1 MEDLSVEVYGENGAY
16 YKAIVTDVLDNE
28 VLVAFEND
36 WQPESKF
43 PFSQVFLPPKDTGK
57 HTEFLEN
64 QEVEVFA
71 RSNEKEACG
80 WWTAN
85 IKMIRGEFLVIEYL
99 EWDNCYTEIVPKDRL
114 RVKTTKT
121 PIDKSTFHK
130 FEISVPDDL
139 KDYLHDMHS
148 AKVENAHKEFQ
159 KAIGAAL
166 VWYVPERG
174 VLAVISRCDTSQKRA
189 QMLQEM
195 HFRNLTQKLLLLKKT
210 EEAARQLES
219 TKIHNQGGPD
229 QYSRYSRPGNE
240 HGTGD
245 PNWYTDEFSVRED
258 LMGLAIGTHG
268 ANIQQARKVAGVTNI
283 ELEEVSCTFKICGE
297 SVEAVRAARSLL
309 EYAEESIKVPRAL
322 VGKVIGK
329 NGKVIQEIVDK
340 SGVVRVKVEGDNEP
354 QPSAPREEG
363 MVPFVF
369 VGTRENIANAK
380 VLVEY
385 HVAHLKEVEQL
396 RAEKQEIDQQLR
408 VVMGGTSASYPATR
422 GSPPRARRARP
433 PPARYLPGGRRMTPE
448 LGDERGERAERGDA
462 GYRPRGGRAPRSNRS
477 SDRVD
482 RGGETRRSDDRRVPL
497 ENGRPHPPRAARPPD
512 TRAATGR
519 RREDRRRQTDDESS
533 VLDSQDVSSA
543 DRESATSEEGRAPG
557 EPAARARRRR
567 RRQGGGWKNG
577 VSGGGGGGPGGS
589 GGGGHAP
596 AAGGAVPAAG
606 GAAPGAGPAAGAA
619 GEGAA
624 GAGPGDAPRE
634 KRTPAK
640 RRSPLAKPKP
650 EPLLNGT
657 A

>member
-16 YKAIVTDVLDNE
+16 YKATVTDVLDNE

-57 HTEFLEN
+57 HTEFVEN

-85 IKMIRGEFLVIEYL
+85 IKRCATAWLCPVVVKLSLGSERSLSRASNVQHRHILFSSFRAWPHFHGEASYRNVKPSCSVQGYVQIPHMEICGNRNPLYNWEQTIDTSYNLHLLAHPNGNVPHSAAAPFHMMRGDFLVIEYL

-114 RVKTTKT
+114 RVKTPKT
-121 PIDKSTFHK
+121 PIDKTTFHK
-130 FEISVPDDL
+130 FEIPVPEDL
-139 KDYLHDMHS
+139 KDYLHEIHS

-174 VLAVISRCDTSQKRA
+174 ALAVLARGDGSQRRA
-189 QMLQEM
+189 AMLQEM

-219 TKIHNQGGPD
+219 TKIHNQGG
-229 QYSRYSRPGNE
+229 YS
-240 HGTGD
+240 
-245 PNWYTDEFSVRED
+245 DEFSVRED

-268 ANIQQARKVAGVTNI
+268 ANIQLARKVAGVSNI
-283 ELEEVSCTFKICGE
+283 ELEECSCTFKICGE
-297 SVEAVRAARSLL
+297 SMEAVRGARALL

-354 QPSAPREEG
+354 APVGPREEG
-363 MVPFVF
+363 VVPFVF
-369 VGTRENIANAK
+369 VGTRENIANAQ

-408 VVMGGTSASYPATR
+408 VVMGGAATAYP
-422 GSPPRARRARP
+422 PPR
-433 PPARYLPGGRRMTPE
+433 G
-448 LGDERGERAERGDA
+448 
-462 GYRPRGGRAPRSNRS
+462 
-477 SDRVD
+477 
-482 RGGETRRSDDRRVPL
+482 
-497 ENGRPHPPRAARPPD
+497 H
-512 TRAATGR
+512 
-519 RREDRRRQTDDESS
+519 
-533 VLDSQDVSSA
+533 
-543 DRESATSEEGRAPG
+543 
-557 EPAARARRRR
+557 PAARARRRPPPQR
-567 RRQGGGWKNG
+567 Y
-577 VSGGGGGGPGGS
+577 P
-589 GGGGHAP
+589 P
-596 AAGGAVPAAG
+596 
-606 GAAPGAGPAAGAA
+606 
-619 GEGAA
+619 
-624 GAGPGDAPRE
+624 
-634 KRTPAK
+634 
-640 RRSPLAKPKP
+640 
-650 EPLLNGT
+650 
-657 A
+657 

>member
-1 MEDLSVEVYGENGAY
+1 MEDLSVEVYGDNGAY

-57 HTEFLEN
+57 HTEFVEN
-64 QEVEVFA
+64 QEVEVYA

-85 IKMIRGEFLVIEYL
+85 IKMMRGDFLVIEYL

-114 RVKTTKT
+114 RVKTPKT
-121 PIDKSTFHK
+121 PIDKNTFHK
-130 FEISVPDDL
+130 FEIPVPDDL
-139 KDYLHDMHS
+139 KDY

-166 VWYVPERG
+166 VWYVAERG
-174 VLAVISRCDTSQKRA
+174 VLAVVSRCETSHKRA

-219 TKIHNQGGPD
+219 TKIHNQGG
-229 QYSRYSRPGNE
+229 
-240 HGTGD
+240 
-245 PNWYTDEFSVRED
+245 YTDEFSVRED

-297 SVEAVRAARSLL
+297 SVDAVRAARSLL

-396 RAEKQEIDQQLR
+396 RAEKLEIDQQLR
-408 VVMGGTSASYPATR
+408 VVMGGGSMAYPPPR
-422 GSPPRARRARP
+422 GQPPSRARRTRP
-433 PPARYLPGGRRMTPE
+433 PHHRYPTAGGRRMTPE
-448 LGDERGERAERGDA
+448 LGEDRSESA
-462 GYRPRGGRAPRSNRS
+462 GYRARGGRAPRTNRS
-477 SDRVD
+477 SDRAD
-482 RGGETRRSDDRRVPL
+482 RADRAERSDRAERRPDDRRVPL
-497 ENGRPHPPRAARPPD
+497 ENGRAHPAAPRQPRPPNPS
-512 TRAATGR
+512 GR

-543 DRESATSEEGRAPG
+543 DRVSSRVGRTVGMLSRVGHVGRASRRPAQPRAASPPPEDRRRVEERAERRRGGGRGGRGARGGGPRGGRGPGGRGGRGPRGRGARGPGGPGQAPQPAGQGEGRA
-557 EPAARARRRR
+557 AAERHR
-567 RRQGGGWKNG
+567 
-577 VSGGGGGGPGGS
+577 V
-589 GGGGHAP
+589 
-596 AAGGAVPAAG
+596 
-606 GAAPGAGPAAGAA
+606 GAGP
-619 GEGAA
+619 
-624 GAGPGDAPRE
+624 PG
-634 KRTPAK
+634 
-640 RRSPLAKPKP
+640 
-650 EPLLNGT
+650 
-657 A
+657 

>member
-43 PFSQVFLPPKDTGK
+43 PFSQVFLPPKDTSK
-57 HTEFLEN
+57 QIEFVEN
-64 QEVEVFA
+64 QEVEVLA

-85 IKMIRGEFLVIEYL
+85 IKMMRGEFLVIEYL
-99 EWDNCYTEIVPKDRL
+99 EWDNCYTEIVPRDRL
-114 RVKTTKT
+114 RVKQTKT
-121 PIDKSTFHK
+121 PIDKNTFHK
-130 FEISVPDDL
+130 FEIPVPEDL

-166 VWYVPERG
+166 VWYVPERA

-189 QMLQEM
+189 QMLHEM

-219 TKIHNQGGPD
+219 TKIHNQGG
-229 QYSRYSRPGNE
+229 
-240 HGTGD
+240 
-245 PNWYTDEFSVRED
+245 YTDEFSVRED

-268 ANIQQARKVAGVTNI
+268 ANIQQARKVAGITNI
-283 ELEEVSCTFKICGE
+283 ELEELTCTFKLCGE
-297 SVEAVRAARSLL
+297 SAEAVRTARALL
-309 EYAEESIKVPRAL
+309 EYAEEMVKVPRQL

-340 SGVVRVKVEGDNEP
+340 TGVVRVKVEGDNEP
-354 QPSAPREEG
+354 QPVGPREEG

-369 VGTRENIANAK
+369 VGTRENISDAK

-408 VVMGGTSASYPATR
+408 VVMGGSSVSYPPPR
-422 GSPPRARRARP
+422 GAPAQRARRMRP
-433 PPARYLPGGRRMTPE
+433 PPSTQRYPPGGRRTTPE
-448 LGDERGERAERGDA
+448 LGDDRPERGEGSYRGRT
-462 GYRPRGGRAPRSNRS
+462 RPPRINRS
-477 SDRVD
+477 SER
-482 RGGETRRSDDRRVPL
+482 RGEERRVPL
-497 ENGRPHPPRAARPPD
+497 ENGRAHPRPPRDARD
-512 TRAATGR
+512 TPRDQRENSGR
-519 RREDRRRQTDDESS
+519 RREGREVREPGRRQTDEDSS
-533 VLDSQDVSSA
+533 PLDSQDVSSA
-543 DRESATSEEGRAPG
+543 DRVVTCAESVSSEGTQNTEEQPATS
-557 EPAARARRRR
+557 RRRR
-567 RRQGGGWKNG
+567 RKQGGGGWKNG
-577 VSGGGGGGPGGS
+577 VSGGGGEGGR
-589 GGGGHAP
+589 A
-596 AAGGAVPAAG
+596 GAVKG
-606 GAAPGAGPAAGAA
+606 K
-619 GEGAA
+619 
-624 GAGPGDAPRE
+624 RE
-634 KRTPAK
+634 
-640 RRSPLAKPKP
+640 AKPKG
-650 EPLLNGT
+650 EPLVNGT

>member
-16 YKAIVTDVLDNE
+16 YKATVTDVLDNE

-57 HTEFLEN
+57 HTEFVEN

-85 IKMIRGEFLVIEYL
+85 IKMMRGDFLVIEYL

-114 RVKTTKT
+114 RVKTPKT
-121 PIDKSTFHK
+121 PIDKTTFHK
-130 FEISVPDDL
+130 FEIPVPEDL
-139 KDYLHDMHS
+139 KDYLHEIHS

-174 VLAVISRCDTSQKRA
+174 ALAVLARGDSSQRRA
-189 QMLQEM
+189 LMLQEM

-219 TKIHNQGGPD
+219 TKIHNQGG
-229 QYSRYSRPGNE
+229 SLAGGRYS
-240 HGTGD
+240 
-245 PNWYTDEFSVRED
+245 DEFSVRED

-268 ANIQQARKVAGVTNI
+268 ANIQLARKVPGVSNI
-283 ELEEVSCTFKICGE
+283 ELEECSCTFKICGE
-297 SVEAVRAARSLL
+297 TMEAVRGARALL

-354 QPSAPREEG
+354 APVGPREEG
-363 MVPFVF
+363 VVPFVF
-369 VGTRENIANAK
+369 VGTRENIANAQ

-396 RAEKQEIDQQLR
+396 RAEKHEIDQQLR
-408 VVMGGTSASYPATR
+408 SVIGGASASYPPPR
-422 GSPPRARRARP
+422 GHPAARARRRP
-433 PPARYLPGGRRMTPE
+433 PPMRYPPGGRRMTPE
-448 LGDERGERAERGDA
+448 LGEERGEGGYRGGRGGRGARTNRSSERGDARRGERGDRGERPERGERAERA
-462 GYRPRGGRAPRSNRS
+462 ERPERDERRA
-477 SDRVD
+477 
-482 RGGETRRSDDRRVPL
+482 PL
-497 ENGRPHPPRAARPPD
+497 ENGRAHPPRAPN
-512 TRAATGR
+512 TNSGR
-519 RREDRRRQTDDESS
+519 RRDDRRRQTDDESS

-543 DRESATSEEGRAPG
+543 DRESASSEERAAAG
-557 EPAARARRRR
+557 EARRRR
-567 RRQGGGWKNG
+567 RRRTGGGWKNG
-577 VSGGGGGGPGGS
+577 SGAATGAGTTTAAGATGASNGAPSGGG
-589 GGGGHAP
+589 
-596 AAGGAVPAAG
+596 
-606 GAAPGAGPAAGAA
+606 
-619 GEGAA
+619 
-624 GAGPGDAPRE
+624 
-634 KRTPAK
+634 K
-640 RRSPLAKPKP
+640 RRSPLAKPAPGGKL
-650 EPLLNGT
+650 EPKLEPVLNGT

>member
-57 HTEFLEN
+57 HTEFVEN

-85 IKMIRGEFLVIEYL
+85 IKMIRGDFLVIEYL

-114 RVKTTKT
+114 RVKTPKT
-121 PIDKSTFHK
+121 PIDKNTFHK
-130 FEISVPDDL
+130 FEIAVPDDL
-139 KDYLHDMHS
+139 KDY

-174 VLAVISRCDTSQKRA
+174 VLAVISRCETSHKRA
-189 QMLQEM
+189 EMLQEM
-195 HFRNLTQKLLLLKKT
+195 HFRNLAQKLLLLKKT

-219 TKIHNQGGPD
+219 TKIHNQGG
-229 QYSRYSRPGNE
+229 
-240 HGTGD
+240 
-245 PNWYTDEFSVRED
+245 YTDEFSVRED

-268 ANIQQARKVAGVTNI
+268 ANIQQARKVPGVTNI

-297 SVEAVRAARSLL
+297 SSEAVRAARALL
-309 EYAEESIKVPRAL
+309 EYAEESITVPRAL

-396 RAEKQEIDQQLR
+396 RAEKLEIDQQLR
-408 VVMGGTSASYPATR
+408 VVMSGNSASFPPPRGAPA
-422 GSPPRARRARP
+422 SRARRPRP
-433 PPARYLPGGRRMTPE
+433 PPQRYPPGGRRTTPE
-448 LGDERGERAERGDA
+448 VGEERGDGGYRPRAPRPQRPNRSSERGERPERGE
-462 GYRPRGGRAPRSNRS
+462 RRGA
-477 SDRVD
+477 
-482 RGGETRRSDDRRVPL
+482 GGEERRVPL
-497 ENGRPHPPRAARPPD
+497 ENGRPHRPPHQHAAPAAQPLVPHPPRANS
-512 TRAATGR
+512 GR

-543 DRESATSEEGRAPG
+543 DRESATSDEGRGAG
-557 EPAARARRRR
+557 EAAATRRRR
-567 RRQGGGWKNG
+567 RRKQGGGWKNG
-577 VSGGGGGGPGGS
+577 VSGTGSGPGGE
-589 GGGGHAP
+589 GAG
-596 AAGGAVPAAG
+596 AGGAGAG
-606 GAAPGAGPAAGAA
+606 GAGSGGEARDKRPGKARREAP
-619 GEGAA
+619 
-624 GAGPGDAPRE
+624 
-634 KRTPAK
+634 
-640 RRSPLAKPKP
+640 KPKA
-650 EPLLNGT
+650 EMVNGT

>member
-1 MEDLSVEVYGENGAY
+1 MEDLSVEVYGDNGAY

-57 HTEFLEN
+57 HTEFVEN
-64 QEVEVFA
+64 QEVEVYA

-85 IKMIRGEFLVIEYL
+85 IKMMRGEFLVIEYL

-114 RVKTTKT
+114 RVKTPKT
-121 PIDKSTFHK
+121 PIDKNTFHK
-130 FEISVPDDL
+130 FEINVPDDL
-139 KDYLHDMHS
+139 KDY

-174 VLAVISRCDTSQKRA
+174 VLAVVSRCETSQKRA
-189 QMLQEM
+189 QMLQDM
-195 HFRNLTQKLLLLKKT
+195 HFRNLTQKLLLMKKT

-219 TKIHNQGGPD
+219 TKIHNQGG
-229 QYSRYSRPGNE
+229 
-240 HGTGD
+240 
-245 PNWYTDEFSVRED
+245 YTDEFSVRED

-268 ANIQQARKVAGVTNI
+268 ANIQQARKVPGVTNI

-297 SVEAVRAARSLL
+297 SMDAVRQARSLL
-309 EYAEESIKVPRAL
+309 EYAEESLKVPREL

-329 NGKVIQEIVDK
+329 NGKIIQEIVDK
-340 SGVVRVKVEGDNEP
+340 SGVVRAKVEGDNEP

-363 MVPFVF
+363 LVSFVF

-396 RAEKQEIDQQLR
+396 RAEKLEIDQQLR
-408 VVMGGTSASYPATR
+408 VVMGGATTAYPAAR
-422 GSPPRARRARP
+422 GAPAARARRPRP
-433 PPARYLPGGRRMTPE
+433 PHHRYPAAGARRVTPDLPDERSDSAAYRARQPRLPRTNRSSERGEQRGG
-448 LGDERGERAERGDA
+448 ERGERPERGERGERPERGERGAERGE
-462 GYRPRGGRAPRSNRS
+462 RPERA
-477 SDRVD
+477 
-482 RGGETRRSDDRRVPL
+482 ERRVPV
-497 ENGRPHPPRAARPPD
+497 ENGRAHLAAPRQS
-512 TRAATGR
+512 GR

-543 DRESATSEEGRAPG
+543 DRDSATSDERAAPP
-557 EPAARARRRR
+557 PAPRRRR
-567 RRQGGGWKNG
+567 RRRTGGGWKNG
-577 VSGGGGGGPGGS
+577 L
-589 GGGGHAP
+589 
-596 AAGGAVPAAG
+596 GA
-606 GAAPGAGPAAGAA
+606 
-619 GEGAA
+619 GAA
-624 GAGPGDAPRE
+624 GAGAGAAGAGEGAR
-634 KRTPAK
+634 PAK
-640 RRSPLAKPKP
+640 RRSPLAKAKA

>member
-1 MEDLSVEVYGENGAY
+1 MEDLSVEVYGDNGAY

-57 HTEFLEN
+57 HTEFVEN
-64 QEVEVFA
+64 QEVEVYA

-85 IKMIRGEFLVIEYL
+85 IKMMKGDFLVIEYL
-99 EWDNCYTEIVPKDRL
+99 EWDNCYTEIVPNDRL
-114 RVKTTKT
+114 RVKTPKT
-121 PIDKSTFHK
+121 PITKNTFHK
-130 FEISVPDDL
+130 FEITVPDDL
-139 KDYLHDMHS
+139 KDY

-174 VLAVISRCDTSQKRA
+174 VLAVVSRCETSQKRA

-210 EEAARQLES
+210 EEAAKQLES
-219 TKIHNQGGPD
+219 TKIHNQGG
-229 QYSRYSRPGNE
+229 
-240 HGTGD
+240 
-245 PNWYTDEFSVRED
+245 YTDEFSVRED

-297 SVEAVRAARSLL
+297 SMEAVRAARSLL
-309 EYAEESIKVPRAL
+309 EYAEESIKVPRVL

-363 MVPFVF
+363 VVPFVF
-369 VGTRENIANAK
+369 VGTRENIANAR

-408 VVMGGTSASYPATR
+408 VVLGGATQTYAAPRGQPAA
-422 GSPPRARRARP
+422 RARRLRP
-433 PPARYLPGGRRMTPE
+433 PHHRYPGAAARRVTPD
-448 LGDERGERAERGDA
+448 LADERSDST
-462 GYRPRGGRAPRSNRS
+462 GYRGRGGRAPRPNRS
-477 SDRVD
+477 SE
-482 RGGETRRSDDRRVPL
+482 RGERGERRVPL
-497 ENGRPHPPRAARPPD
+497 ENGRAHPAPPRQPRGAAP
-512 TRAATGR
+512 TGR
-519 RREDRRRQTDDESS
+519 RRDDRRRQTDDESS

-543 DRESATSEEGRAPG
+543 DR
-557 EPAARARRRR
+557 
-567 RRQGGGWKNG
+567 GGGWKNG
-577 VSGGGGGGPGGS
+577 PSGGGGA
-589 GGGGHAP
+589 GGGGGAN
-596 AAGGAVPAAG
+596 GGG
-606 GAAPGAGPAAGAA
+606 GAA
-619 GEGAA
+619 GEGARTA
-624 GAGPGDAPRE
+624 G
-634 KRTPAK
+634 PAK

-650 EPLLNGT
+650 EALLNGT

>member
-43 PFSQVFLPPKDTGK
+43 PFSQVFLPPKDTSK
-57 HTEFLEN
+57 QIEFVEN
-64 QEVEVFA
+64 QEVEVLA

-85 IKMIRGEFLVIEYL
+85 IKMMRGEFLVIEYL
-99 EWDNCYTEIVPKDRL
+99 EWDNCYTEIVPRDRL
-114 RVKTTKT
+114 RVKQTKT
-121 PIDKSTFHK
+121 PIDKNTFHK
-130 FEISVPDDL
+130 FEIPVPEDL

-166 VWYVPERG
+166 VWYVPERA

-189 QMLQEM
+189 QMLHEM

-219 TKIHNQGGPD
+219 TKIHNQGG
-229 QYSRYSRPGNE
+229 
-240 HGTGD
+240 
-245 PNWYTDEFSVRED
+245 YTDEFSVRED

-268 ANIQQARKVAGVTNI
+268 ANIQQARKVAGITNI
-283 ELEEVSCTFKICGE
+283 ELEELTCTFKLCGE
-297 SVEAVRAARSLL
+297 SAEAVRTARALL
-309 EYAEESIKVPRAL
+309 EYAEEMVKVPRQL

-340 SGVVRVKVEGDNEP
+340 TGVVRVKVEGDNEP
-354 QPSAPREEG
+354 QPVGPREEG

-369 VGTRENIANAK
+369 VGTRENISDAK

-408 VVMGGTSASYPATR
+408 VVMGGSSVSYPPPR
-422 GSPPRARRARP
+422 GAPAQRARRMRP
-433 PPARYLPGGRRMTPE
+433 PPSTQRYPPGGRRTTPE
-448 LGDERGERAERGDA
+448 LGDDRPERGEGSYRGRT
-462 GYRPRGGRAPRSNRS
+462 RPPRINRS
-477 SDRVD
+477 SER
-482 RGGETRRSDDRRVPL
+482 RGEERRVPL
-497 ENGRPHPPRAARPPD
+497 ENGRAHPRPPRDARD
-512 TRAATGR
+512 TPRDQRENSGR
-519 RREDRRRQTDDESS
+519 RREGREVREPGRRQTDEDSS
-533 VLDSQDVSSA
+533 PLDSQDVSSA
-543 DRESATSEEGRAPG
+543 DR
-557 EPAARARRRR
+557 
-567 RRQGGGWKNG
+567 GGGWKNG
-577 VSGGGGGGPGGS
+577 VSGGGGEGGR
-589 GGGGHAP
+589 A
-596 AAGGAVPAAG
+596 GAVKG
-606 GAAPGAGPAAGAA
+606 K
-619 GEGAA
+619 
-624 GAGPGDAPRE
+624 RE
-634 KRTPAK
+634 
-640 RRSPLAKPKP
+640 AKPKG
-650 EPLLNGT
+650 EPLVNGT

>member
-1 MEDLSVEVYGENGAY
+1 MRFQVSNVFQTKMEDLSVEVYGENGAY

-57 HTEFLEN
+57 HTEFVEN

-85 IKMIRGEFLVIEYL
+85 IKMMRGEFLVIEYL

-130 FEISVPDDL
+130 FEITVPDDL
-139 KDYLHDMHS
+139 KDYLHDMQS

-166 VWYVPERG
+166 VWYVPERAA
-174 VLAVISRCDTSQKRA
+174 LAVISRCETSQKRA

-195 HFRNLTQKLLLLKKT
+195 HFRNLAQKFLLLKKT

-219 TKIHNQGGPD
+219 TKIHNQGGPLEQLSRSAGQGSD
-229 QYSRYSRPGNE
+229 ERSRYS
-240 HGTGD
+240 
-245 PNWYTDEFSVRED
+245 DEFSVRED

-268 ANIQQARKVAGVTNI
+268 ANIQQARKVPGVTNI

-297 SVEAVRAARSLL
+297 SLEAVRQARSLL

-329 NGKVIQEIVDK
+329 SGKVIQEIVDK

-354 QPSAPREEG
+354 QPSTPREEG

-408 VVMGGTSASYPATR
+408 VVLGAGALYP
-422 GSPPRARRARP
+422 PPAARARRARYP
-433 PPARYLPGGRRMTPE
+433 PVTKL
-448 LGDERGERAERGDA
+448 
-462 GYRPRGGRAPRSNRS
+462 
-477 SDRVD
+477 
-482 RGGETRRSDDRRVPL
+482 
-497 ENGRPHPPRAARPPD
+497 PPRPNS
-512 TRAATGR
+512 GR

-543 DRESATSEEGRAPG
+543 DRESGSDSEGPRG
-557 EPAARARRRR
+557 NGDARRRRR

-577 VSGGGGGGPGGS
+577 VAASAGGGPG
-589 GGGGHAP
+589 AA
-596 AAGGAVPAAG
+596 AAGGNTGAGSTG
-606 GAAPGAGPAAGAA
+606 GAGNTGSTGGAGHPASK
-619 GEGAA
+619 
-624 GAGPGDAPRE
+624 P
-634 KRTPAK
+634 
-640 RRSPLAKPKP
+640 RRSPARKAELV
-650 EPLLNGT
+650 NG
-657 A
+657 AA

>member
-1 MEDLSVEVYGENGAY
+1 MEDLSVEVYGDNGAY

-57 HTEFLEN
+57 HTEFVEN

-85 IKMIRGEFLVIEYL
+85 IKMMRGDFLVIEYL

-114 RVKTTKT
+114 RVKTPKT
-121 PIDKSTFHK
+121 PIDKNTFHK
-130 FEISVPDDL
+130 FEITVPDDL
-139 KDYLHDMHS
+139 KDY

-166 VWYVPERG
+166 VWYVAERG
-174 VLAVISRCDTSQKRA
+174 VLAVVSRCETSHKRA

-210 EEAARQLES
+210 EEAAKQLES
-219 TKIHNQGGPD
+219 TKIHNQGG
-229 QYSRYSRPGNE
+229 
-240 HGTGD
+240 
-245 PNWYTDEFSVRED
+245 YTDEFSVRED

-268 ANIQQARKVAGVTNI
+268 ANIQQARKVSGVTNI

-408 VVMGGTSASYPATR
+408 SVLGGGAQTYPPPR
-422 GSPPRARRARP
+422 GQPPARARRTRP
-433 PPARYLPGGRRMTPE
+433 PHHRYPTAPARRMTPD
-448 LGDERGERAERGDA
+448 LADERSDSA
-462 GYRPRGGRAPRSNRS
+462 GYRGRGGRAPRPNRS
-477 SDRVD
+477 SE
-482 RGGETRRSDDRRVPL
+482 RGERRVL
-497 ENGRPHPPRAARPPD
+497 ENGRPHPAPPRQPRTTAPS
-512 TRAATGR
+512 GR

-543 DRESATSEEGRAPG
+543 DR
-557 EPAARARRRR
+557 
-567 RRQGGGWKNG
+567 
-577 VSGGGGGGPGGS
+577 
-589 GGGGHAP
+589 
-596 AAGGAVPAAG
+596 
-606 GAAPGAGPAAGAA
+606 
-619 GEGAA
+619 
-624 GAGPGDAPRE
+624 
-634 KRTPAK
+634 
-640 RRSPLAKPKP
+640 
-650 EPLLNGT
+650 GT
-657 A
+657 T

>member
-1 MEDLSVEVYGENGAY
+1 MEDLSVEVYGDNGAY

-57 HTEFLEN
+57 HTEFVEN
-64 QEVEVFA
+64 QEVEVYA

-85 IKMIRGEFLVIEYL
+85 IKMMRGDFLVIEYL

-114 RVKTTKT
+114 RVKTPKT
-121 PIDKSTFHK
+121 PIDKNTFHK
-130 FEISVPDDL
+130 FEIPVPDDL
-139 KDYLHDMHS
+139 KDY

-166 VWYVPERG
+166 VWYVAERG
-174 VLAVISRCDTSQKRA
+174 VLAVVSRCETSHKRA

-219 TKIHNQGGPD
+219 TKIHNQGG
-229 QYSRYSRPGNE
+229 
-240 HGTGD
+240 
-245 PNWYTDEFSVRED
+245 YTDEFSVRED

-297 SVEAVRAARSLL
+297 SVDAVRAARSLL

-396 RAEKQEIDQQLR
+396 RAEKLEIDQQLR
-408 VVMGGTSASYPATR
+408 VVMGGGSMAYPPPR
-422 GSPPRARRARP
+422 GQPPSRARRTRP
-433 PPARYLPGGRRMTPE
+433 PHHRYPTAGGRRMTPE
-448 LGDERGERAERGDA
+448 LGEDRSESA
-462 GYRPRGGRAPRSNRS
+462 GYRARGGRAPRTNRS
-477 SDRVD
+477 SDRAD
-482 RGGETRRSDDRRVPL
+482 RADRAERSDRAERRPDDRRVPL
-497 ENGRPHPPRAARPPD
+497 ENGRAHPAAPRQPRPPNPS
-512 TRAATGR
+512 GR

-543 DRESATSEEGRAPG
+543 DR
-557 EPAARARRRR
+557 
-567 RRQGGGWKNG
+567 GGGWKNG
-577 VSGGGGGGPGGS
+577 LSGAG
-589 GGGGHAP
+589 
-596 AAGGAVPAAG
+596 AAGGAGEARGAEARGAGEGRAG
-606 GAAPGAGPAAGAA
+606 GA
-619 GEGAA
+619 GEGRAA
-624 GAGPGDAPRE
+624 EGREARAG
-634 KRTPAK
+634 PAK
-640 RRSPLAKPKP
+640 RRSPLAKAKA

>member
-43 PFSQVFLPPKDTGK
+43 PFSQVFLPPKDTSK
-57 HTEFLEN
+57 QIEFVEN
-64 QEVEVFA
+64 QEVEVLA

-85 IKMIRGEFLVIEYL
+85 IKMMRGEFLVIEYL
-99 EWDNCYTEIVPKDRL
+99 EWDNCYTEIVPRDRL
-114 RVKTTKT
+114 RVKQTKT
-121 PIDKSTFHK
+121 PIDKNTFHK
-130 FEISVPDDL
+130 FEIPVPEDL

-166 VWYVPERG
+166 VWYVPERA

-189 QMLQEM
+189 QMLHEM

-219 TKIHNQGGPD
+219 TKIHNQGG
-229 QYSRYSRPGNE
+229 
-240 HGTGD
+240 
-245 PNWYTDEFSVRED
+245 YTDEFSVRED

-268 ANIQQARKVAGVTNI
+268 ANIQQARKVAGITNI
-283 ELEEVSCTFKICGE
+283 ELEELTCTFKLCGE
-297 SVEAVRAARSLL
+297 SAEAVRTARALL
-309 EYAEESIKVPRAL
+309 EYAEEMVKVPRQL

-340 SGVVRVKVEGDNEP
+340 TGVVRVKVEGDNEP
-354 QPSAPREEG
+354 QPVGPREEG

-369 VGTRENIANAK
+369 VGTRENISDAK

-408 VVMGGTSASYPATR
+408 VVMGGSSVSYPPPR
-422 GSPPRARRARP
+422 GAPAQRARRMRP
-433 PPARYLPGGRRMTPE
+433 PPSTQRYPPGGRRTTPE
-448 LGDERGERAERGDA
+448 LGDDRPERGEGSYRGRT
-462 GYRPRGGRAPRSNRS
+462 RPPRINRS
-477 SDRVD
+477 SER
-482 RGGETRRSDDRRVPL
+482 RGEERRVPL
-497 ENGRPHPPRAARPPD
+497 ENGRAHPRPPRDARD
-512 TRAATGR
+512 TPRDQRENSGR
-519 RREDRRRQTDDESS
+519 RREGREVREPGRRQTDEDSS
-533 VLDSQDVSSA
+533 PLDSQDVSSA
-543 DRESATSEEGRAPG
+543 DRESVSSEGTQNTEEQPATS
-557 EPAARARRRR
+557 RRRR
-567 RRQGGGWKNG
+567 RKQGGGGWKNG
-577 VSGGGGGGPGGS
+577 VSGGGGEGGR
-589 GGGGHAP
+589 A
-596 AAGGAVPAAG
+596 GAVKG
-606 GAAPGAGPAAGAA
+606 K
-619 GEGAA
+619 
-624 GAGPGDAPRE
+624 RE
-634 KRTPAK
+634 
-640 RRSPLAKPKP
+640 AKPKG
-650 EPLLNGT
+650 EPLVNGT

>member
-43 PFSQVFLPPKDTGK
+43 PFSQVFLPPKDTSK
-57 HTEFLEN
+57 QIEFVEN
-64 QEVEVFA
+64 QEVEVLA

-85 IKMIRGEFLVIEYL
+85 IKMMRGEFLVIEYL
-99 EWDNCYTEIVPKDRL
+99 EWDNCYTEIVPRDRL
-114 RVKTTKT
+114 RVKQTKT
-121 PIDKSTFHK
+121 PIDKNTFHK
-130 FEISVPDDL
+130 FEIPVPEDL

-166 VWYVPERG
+166 VWYVPERA

-189 QMLQEM
+189 QMLHEM

-219 TKIHNQGGPD
+219 TKIHNQGG
-229 QYSRYSRPGNE
+229 
-240 HGTGD
+240 
-245 PNWYTDEFSVRED
+245 YTDEFSVRED

-268 ANIQQARKVAGVTNI
+268 ANIQQARKVAGITNI
-283 ELEEVSCTFKICGE
+283 ELEELTCTFKLCGE
-297 SVEAVRAARSLL
+297 SAEAVRTARALL
-309 EYAEESIKVPRAL
+309 EYAEEMVKVPRQL

-340 SGVVRVKVEGDNEP
+340 TGVVRVKVEGDNEP
-354 QPSAPREEG
+354 QPVGPREEG

-369 VGTRENIANAK
+369 VGTRENISDAK

-408 VVMGGTSASYPATR
+408 VVMGGSSVSYPPPR
-422 GSPPRARRARP
+422 GAPAQRARRMRP
-433 PPARYLPGGRRMTPE
+433 PPSTQRYPPGGRRTTPE
-448 LGDERGERAERGDA
+448 LGDDRPERGEGSYRGRT
-462 GYRPRGGRAPRSNRS
+462 RPPRINRS
-477 SDRVD
+477 SER
-482 RGGETRRSDDRRVPL
+482 RGEERRVPL
-497 ENGRPHPPRAARPPD
+497 ENGRAHPRPPRDARD
-512 TRAATGR
+512 TPRDQRENSGR
-519 RREDRRRQTDDESS
+519 RREGREVREPGRRQTDEDSS
-533 VLDSQDVSSA
+533 PLDSQDVSSA
-543 DRESATSEEGRAPG
+543 DRESVSSEGTQNTEEQPATS
-557 EPAARARRRR
+557 RRRR
-567 RRQGGGWKNG
+567 RKQGGGGWKNG
-577 VSGGGGGGPGGS
+577 VSGGGGEGGR
-589 GGGGHAP
+589 A
-596 AAGGAVPAAG
+596 GAVKG
-606 GAAPGAGPAAGAA
+606 K
-619 GEGAA
+619 
-624 GAGPGDAPRE
+624 RE
-634 KRTPAK
+634 AK
-640 RRSPLAKPKP
+640 AKG
-650 EPLLNGT
+650 EPLVNGT

>member
-43 PFSQVFLPPKDTGK
+43 LFSQVFLPPKDSGK
-57 HTEFLEN
+57 HTDFVEN

-114 RVKTTKT
+114 RVKTPKT
-121 PIDKSTFHK
+121 PIDKNTFHK
-130 FEISVPDDL
+130 FEITVPDDL
-139 KDYLHDMHS
+139 KDY

-166 VWYVPERG
+166 VWFVPERG
-174 VLAVISRCDTSQKRA
+174 ALAVISRCDTSQRRA

-219 TKIHNQGGPD
+219 TKIHNQGG
-229 QYSRYSRPGNE
+229 
-240 HGTGD
+240 
-245 PNWYTDEFSVRED
+245 YTDEFSVREE

-268 ANIQQARKVAGVTNI
+268 ANIQQARKVAGITNI
-283 ELEEVSCTFKICGE
+283 ELEEISCTFKICGE
-297 SVEAVRAARSLL
+297 SLEAVRAARCLL

-396 RAEKQEIDQQLR
+396 RAEKLEIDQQLR
-408 VVMGGTSASYPATR
+408 MVTGGVAGAYPPPRGAPAARPRRPRLPHTRYPA
-422 GSPPRARRARP
+422 
-433 PPARYLPGGRRMTPE
+433 GGRRTTPE
-448 LGDERGERAERGDA
+448 LGDERGDA
-462 GYRPRGGRAPRSNRS
+462 QRTRTRPHRPNRS
-477 SDRVD
+477 SER
-482 RGGETRRSDDRRVPL
+482 RGEERRVPL
-497 ENGRPHPPRAARPPD
+497 ENGRAHGRPPRDNRD
-512 TRAATGR
+512 NRDVSGR
-519 RREDRRRQTDDESS
+519 RRAGDDGPAPDGHDAST
-533 VLDSQDVSSA
+533 
-543 DRESATSEEGRAPG
+543 DRESASGEETTGQGGEQRARG
-557 EPAARARRRR
+557 ARRRR
-567 RRQGGGWKNG
+567 GGGWKNG
-577 VSGGGGGGPGGS
+577 VGGAGAGAGG
-589 GGGGHAP
+589 ATP
-596 AAGGAVPAAG
+596 AAGTT
-606 GAAPGAGPAAGAA
+606 
-619 GEGAA
+619 
-624 GAGPGDAPRE
+624 GAGPGGAAKARRE
-634 KRTPAK
+634 P
-640 RRSPLAKPKP
+640 AKPKA

>member
-16 YKAIVTDVLDNE
+16 YKATVTDVLDNE

-43 PFSQVFLPPKDTGK
+43 PFSQVFLPPKDAGK
-57 HTEFLEN
+57 TTEFVEF

-71 RSNEKEACG
+71 RSNEKEPCG

-85 IKMIRGEFLVIEYL
+85 IKMIRGEFLVIEYT

-121 PIDKSTFHK
+121 PIDKNTFHK
-130 FEISVPDDL
+130 FEIKVPEDL
-139 KDYLHDMHS
+139 KDYVHEIHA

-159 KAIGAAL
+159 RAIGAAA

-174 VLAVISRCDTSQKRA
+174 ALAIISRCETSQKRA
-189 QMLQEM
+189 QMLHEM
-195 HFRNLTQKLLLLKKT
+195 HFRNLGQKLLLLKKT
-210 EEAARQLES
+210 EEAAKQLES
-219 TKIHNQGGPD
+219 TKIHSQGG
-229 QYSRYSRPGNE
+229 
-240 HGTGD
+240 
-245 PNWYTDEFSVRED
+245 YTDEFSVRED

-268 ANIQQARKVAGVTNI
+268 ANIQQARKVSGITNI
-283 ELEEVSCTFKICGE
+283 ELEEMSCTFKIYGE
-297 SVEAVRAARSLL
+297 SAEAVREARSML

-354 QPSAPREEG
+354 APSAPREEG

-396 RAEKQEIDQQLR
+396 RAEKLEIDNQLR
-408 VVMGGTSASYPATR
+408 AASGGSSSSYPPPR
-422 GSPPRARRARP
+422 GAPPTRARRPRP
-433 PPARYLPGGRRMTPE
+433 PLGRYPTGGRRPTPE
-448 LGDERGERAERGDA
+448 IGEERGDNSS
-462 GYRPRGGRAPRSNRS
+462 YRGRGRPPRPNRS
-477 SDRVD
+477 SER
-482 RGGETRRSDDRRVPL
+482 RGEERRVPL
-497 ENGRPHPPRAARPPD
+497 ENGRAHMPRPPREHREPREPREQREPRDARD
-512 TRAATGR
+512 ASGR
-519 RREDRRRQTDDESS
+519 RRDDRRRQTDDDSS
-533 VLDSQDVSSA
+533 QLDSHDVSSA
-543 DRESATSEEGRAPG
+543 DR
-557 EPAARARRRR
+557 
-567 RRQGGGWKNG
+567 GGGWKNG
-577 VSGGGGGGPGGS
+577 AHAGGGGGGE
-589 GGGGHAP
+589 
-596 AAGGAVPAAG
+596 GA
-606 GAAPGAGPAAGAA
+606 
-619 GEGAA
+619 AA
-624 GAGPGDAPRE
+624 GAGAVTAAGGKGRRD
-634 KRTPAK
+634 KAK
-640 RRSPLAKPKP
+640 G

>member
-57 HTEFLEN
+57 HTEFVDN

-71 RSNEKEACG
+71 RSNDKEACG

-99 EWDNCYTEIVPKDRL
+99 EWDNCYTEIVPHDRL
-114 RVKTTKT
+114 RSKTAKT
-121 PIDKSTFHK
+121 PIDKNTFHK
-130 FEISVPDDL
+130 FEIAVPEEL
-139 KDYLHDMHS
+139 KDYVGLGGAESEPACDGSVRVLRS
-148 AKVENAHKEFQ
+148 AKVDNTHKEFQ

-174 VLAVISRCDTSQKRA
+174 VLAAISRCETSQKRA

-195 HFRNLTQKLLLLKKT
+195 HFRNLTQKQLLLKKT
-210 EEAARQLES
+210 EEAARQLEC
-219 TKIHNQGGPD
+219 TRILHQGG
-229 QYSRYSRPGNE
+229 
-240 HGTGD
+240 
-245 PNWYTDEFSVRED
+245 YTDEFSVRED

-268 ANIQQARKVAGVTNI
+268 ANIQQARKVAGITNI

-297 SVEAVRAARSLL
+297 SGEAVRAARSLL

-354 QPSAPREEG
+354 QPSTPREEG

-385 HVAHLKEVEQL
+385 HVAHLKV
-396 RAEKQEIDQQLR
+396 
-408 VVMGGTSASYPATR
+408 T
-422 GSPPRARRARP
+422 
-433 PPARYLPGGRRMTPE
+433 
-448 LGDERGERAERGDA
+448 
-462 GYRPRGGRAPRSNRS
+462 
-477 SDRVD
+477 
-482 RGGETRRSDDRRVPL
+482 
-497 ENGRPHPPRAARPPD
+497 H
-512 TRAATGR
+512 
-519 RREDRRRQTDDESS
+519 
-533 VLDSQDVSSA
+533 LDHMSL
-543 DRESATSEEGRAPG
+543 
-557 EPAARARRRR
+557 
-567 RRQGGGWKNG
+567 K
-577 VSGGGGGGPGGS
+577 
-589 GGGGHAP
+589 
-596 AAGGAVPAAG
+596 
-606 GAAPGAGPAAGAA
+606 
-619 GEGAA
+619 
-624 GAGPGDAPRE
+624 
-634 KRTPAK
+634 KC
-640 RRSPLAKPKP
+640 
-650 EPLLNGT
+650 
-657 A
+657 

>member
-57 HTEFLEN
+57 QTDFGEN
-64 QEVEVFA
+64 QDVEVFA

-85 IKMIRGEFLVIEYL
+85 IKMIRGEFYVIEYL

-130 FEISVPDDL
+130 FEIAVPDDL
-139 KDYLHDMHS
+139 KDYLSSLHS

-159 KAIGAAL
+159 KAIGAAS
-166 VWYVPERG
+166 VWYVPERCVLC
-174 VLAVISRCDTSQKRA
+174 VLARSEAAQRRA
-189 QMLQEM
+189 TMLQDM
-195 HFRNLTQKLLLLKKT
+195 HYRNLSQKLLLLKKT

-219 TKIHNQGGPD
+219 TKIHSQGGF
-229 QYSRYSRPGNE
+229 SE
-240 HGTGD
+240 
-245 PNWYTDEFSVRED
+245 EFSVRED

-268 ANIQQARKVAGVTNI
+268 ANIQQARKVDGVTNI
-283 ELEEVSCTFKICGE
+283 ELEEMSCTFKICGE
-297 SVEAVRAARSLL
+297 SAKAVRQARSIL

-340 SGVVRVKVEGDNEP
+340 SGVVRVSAVKVEGDNEP
-354 QPSAPREEG
+354 MPVAPREEG
-363 MVPFVF
+363 VVPFVF

-408 VVMGGTSASYPATR
+408 TVLTGAPSAPR
-422 GSPPRARRARP
+422 PPRAAPRRRHP
-433 PPARYLPGGRRMTPE
+433 PGGRRPE
-448 LGDERGERAERGDA
+448 SDAEE
-462 GYRPRGGRAPRSNRS
+462 RGGRGEAGYVPFRARGKGPPANRS
-477 SDRVD
+477 RD
-482 RGGETRRSDDRRVPL
+482 RGGDGPRRGGGGGGGGEDRRPPL
-497 ENGRPHPPRAARPPD
+497 ENGRTHPS
-512 TRAATGR
+512 GR
-519 RREDRRRQTDDESS
+519 RRDDRRRQTDDEGSA
-533 VLDSQDVSSA
+533 LDSHDVSSA
-543 DRESATSEEGRAPG
+543 DRESASSDERGGG
-557 EPAARARRRR
+557 EARRRR
-567 RRQGGGWKNG
+567 RRA
-577 VSGGGGGGPGGS
+577 GGGGLKNGGPP
-589 GGGGHAP
+589 P
-596 AAGGAVPAAG
+596 AAAAEAG
-606 GAAPGAGPAAGAA
+606 EGRRAAPG
-619 GEGAA
+619 
-624 GAGPGDAPRE
+624 
-634 KRTPAK
+634 K
-640 RRSPLAKPKP
+640 RREPKPKSD
-650 EPLLNGT
+650 PLVNGT

>member
-1 MEDLSVEVYGENGAY
+1 MEDLSVEVYGDNGAY

-57 HTEFLEN
+57 HTEFVEN
-64 QEVEVFA
+64 QEVEVYA

-85 IKMIRGEFLVIEYL
+85 IKMRGDFLVIEYL

-114 RVKTTKT
+114 RVKTPKT
-121 PIDKSTFHK
+121 PIDKNTFHK
-130 FEISVPDDL
+130 FEIPVPDDL
-139 KDYLHDMHS
+139 KDY

-166 VWYVPERG
+166 VWYVAERG
-174 VLAVISRCDTSQKRA
+174 VLAVVSRCETSHKRA

-219 TKIHNQGGPD
+219 TKIHNQGG
-229 QYSRYSRPGNE
+229 
-240 HGTGD
+240 
-245 PNWYTDEFSVRED
+245 YTDEFSVRED

-297 SVEAVRAARSLL
+297 SVDAVRAARSLL

-340 SGVVRVKVEGDNEP
+340 SGVVRLWCAQVKVEGDNEP

-396 RAEKQEIDQQLR
+396 RAEKLEIDQQLR
-408 VVMGGTSASYPATR
+408 VVMGGGSMAYPPPR
-422 GSPPRARRARP
+422 GQPPSRARRTRP
-433 PPARYLPGGRRMTPE
+433 PHHRYPTAGGRRMTPE
-448 LGDERGERAERGDA
+448 LGEDRSESA
-462 GYRPRGGRAPRSNRS
+462 GYRARGGRAPRTNRS
-477 SDRVD
+477 SDRAD
-482 RGGETRRSDDRRVPL
+482 RADRAERSDRAERRPDDRRVPL
-497 ENGRPHPPRAARPPD
+497 ENGRAHPAAPRQPRPPNPS
-512 TRAATGR
+512 GR

-543 DRESATSEEGRAPG
+543 DRESGTSDEQAAGQRNPAP
-557 EPAARARRRR
+557 RRRR
-567 RRQGGGWKNG
+567 RRTGGGWKNG
-577 VSGGGGGGPGGS
+577 LSGAG
-589 GGGGHAP
+589 
-596 AAGGAVPAAG
+596 AAGGAGEARGAEARGAGEGRAG
-606 GAAPGAGPAAGAA
+606 GA
-619 GEGAA
+619 GEGRAA
-624 GAGPGDAPRE
+624 EGREARAG
-634 KRTPAK
+634 PAK
-640 RRSPLAKPKP
+640 RRSPLAKAKA

>member
-1 MEDLSVEVYGENGAY
+1 MEDLSVEVYGDNGAY

-57 HTEFLEN
+57 HTEFVEN
-64 QEVEVFA
+64 QEVEVYA

-85 IKMIRGEFLVIEYL
+85 IKMMRGDFLVIEYL

-114 RVKTTKT
+114 RVKTPKT
-121 PIDKSTFHK
+121 PIDKTTFHK
-130 FEISVPDDL
+130 FEIPVPDDL
-139 KDYLHDMHS
+139 KDY

-166 VWYVPERG
+166 VWYVAERG
-174 VLAVISRCDTSQKRA
+174 VLAVVSRCETSQKRA

-219 TKIHNQGGPD
+219 TKIHNQGG
-229 QYSRYSRPGNE
+229 
-240 HGTGD
+240 
-245 PNWYTDEFSVRED
+245 YTDEFSVRED

-297 SVEAVRAARSLL
+297 SVDAVRAARSLL

-396 RAEKQEIDQQLR
+396 RAEKLEIDQQLR
-408 VVMGGTSASYPATR
+408 VVMGGGTMSYPPPR
-422 GSPPRARRARP
+422 GQPPSRARRTRP
-433 PPARYLPGGRRMTPE
+433 PHHRYPTAGGRRMTPE
-448 LGDERGERAERGDA
+448 LGDERSDSAAYRG
-462 GYRPRGGRAPRSNRS
+462 RGARAPRTNRS
-477 SDRVD
+477 SERGERGAG
-482 RGGETRRSDDRRVPL
+482 RGGEERRVPL
-497 ENGRPHPPRAARPPD
+497 ENGRAHPAAPRQPRAAD
-512 TRAATGR
+512 VRAPSGR

-543 DRESATSEEGRAPG
+543 DRESATSEEGRGAG
-557 EPAARARRRR
+557 EAAAARRRR
-567 RRQGGGWKNG
+567 RRRTGGGWKNG
-577 VSGGGGGGPGGS
+577 PHSGS
-589 GGGGHAP
+589 TAS
-596 AAGGAVPAAG
+596 AAGAGAAAG
-606 GAAPGAGPAAGAA
+606 GAALAA
-619 GEGAA
+619 GEGARA
-624 GAGPGDAPRE
+624 GAGAGAAAG
-634 KRTPAK
+634 AK
-640 RRSPLAKPKP
+640 RRSPLAKAKA

>member
-57 HTEFLEN
+57 HTEFVEN

-85 IKMIRGEFLVIEYL
+85 IKMIRGDFLVIEYL

-114 RVKTTKT
+114 RVKTPKQ
-121 PIDKSTFHK
+121 PIDKNTFHK
-130 FEISVPDDL
+130 FEVPVPEDL
-139 KDYLHDMHS
+139 RDY

-174 VLAVISRCDTSQKRA
+174 VLAVISRCETSQKRA

-195 HFRNLTQKLLLLKKT
+195 HFRNLTQKLLLMKRT

-219 TKIHNQGGPD
+219 TKIHNQGG
-229 QYSRYSRPGNE
+229 N
-240 HGTGD
+240 
-245 PNWYTDEFSVRED
+245 YTDEFSVREE

-268 ANIQQARKVAGVTNI
+268 ANIQQARKVEGITNI
-283 ELEEVSCTFKICGE
+283 DLEEVSCTFKICGE
-297 SVEAVRAARSLL
+297 TLEAVRKARSLL
-309 EYAEESIKVPRAL
+309 EYSEESINVPRAL

-369 VGTRENIANAK
+369 VGTKENIVNAK

-408 VVMGGTSASYPATR
+408 VVMGGNMPTYQPTR
-422 GSPPRARRARP
+422 GAPSGRARRPRP
-433 PPARYLPGGRRMTPE
+433 PSSRQGPAY
-448 LGDERGERAERGDA
+448 
-462 GYRPRGGRAPRSNRS
+462 
-477 SDRVD
+477 
-482 RGGETRRSDDRRVPL
+482 SDDGACGL
-497 ENGRPHPPRAARPPD
+497 SAARQGVIGD
-512 TRAATGR
+512 DVFVIDCGSSTQEERRA
-519 RREDRRRQTDDESS
+519 DK
-533 VLDSQDVSSA
+533 
-543 DRESATSEEGRAPG
+543 EG
-557 EPAARARRRR
+557 
-567 RRQGGGWKNG
+567 
-577 VSGGGGGGPGGS
+577 
-589 GGGGHAP
+589 
-596 AAGGAVPAAG
+596 
-606 GAAPGAGPAAGAA
+606 
-619 GEGAA
+619 
-624 GAGPGDAPRE
+624 
-634 KRTPAK
+634 T
-640 RRSPLAKPKP
+640 
-650 EPLLNGT
+650 LLELCSLKFMT
-657 A
+657 WA

>member
-1 MEDLSVEVYGENGAY
+1 MTHKKNRSVPHYKKTNPSLSMQEYWLTIGPSILYEHSFSLRKRQIRFQTKMEDLSVEVYGDNGAY

-57 HTEFLEN
+57 HTEFVEN
-64 QEVEVFA
+64 QEVEVYA

-85 IKMIRGEFLVIEYL
+85 IKMMRGEFLVIEYL

-114 RVKTTKT
+114 RVKTPKT
-121 PIDKSTFHK
+121 PIDKNTFHK
-130 FEISVPDDL
+130 FEIAVPDDL
-139 KDYLHDMHS
+139 KDY

-174 VLAVISRCDTSQKRA
+174 VLAVVSRCETSQKRA
-189 QMLQEM
+189 QMLQDM
-195 HFRNLTQKLLLLKKT
+195 HFRNLTQKLLLMKKT

-219 TKIHNQGGPD
+219 TKIHNQGG
-229 QYSRYSRPGNE
+229 
-240 HGTGD
+240 
-245 PNWYTDEFSVRED
+245 YTDEFSVRED
-258 LMGLAIGTHG
+258 LMGLAIGSHG

-297 SVEAVRAARSLL
+297 SMDAVRQARSLL
-309 EYAEESIKVPRAL
+309 EYAEESLKVPREL

-329 NGKVIQEIVDK
+329 NGKIIQEIVDK
-340 SGVVRVKVEGDNEP
+340 SGVVRAKVEGDNEP

-363 MVPFVF
+363 LVSFVF

-396 RAEKQEIDQQLR
+396 RAEKLEIDQQLR
-408 VVMGGTSASYPATR
+408 VVMGGATTAYPAVR
-422 GSPPRARRARP
+422 GAPAARARRTRP
-433 PPARYLPGGRRMTPE
+433 PHHRYPTAGGRRMTPE
-448 LGDERGERAERGDA
+448 LGDERSDSAAYRGR
-462 GYRPRGGRAPRSNRS
+462 GPRPPRTNRS
-477 SDRVD
+477 SERGEQRGERGERGERPERADRA
-482 RGGETRRSDDRRVPL
+482 ERRVPL
-497 ENGRPHPPRAARPPD
+497 ENGRAHLAAPRQS
-512 TRAATGR
+512 GR

-543 DRESATSEEGRAPG
+543 DR
-557 EPAARARRRR
+557 
-567 RRQGGGWKNG
+567 GGGWKNG
-577 VSGGGGGGPGGS
+577 LGAGLGAG
-589 GGGGHAP
+589 
-596 AAGGAVPAAG
+596 AGG
-606 GAAPGAGPAAGAA
+606 
-619 GEGAA
+619 GAA
-624 GAGPGDAPRE
+624 GAGEGARV
-634 KRTPAK
+634 ANK
-640 RRSPLAKPKP
+640 RRSPLAKAKA

>member
-43 PFSQVFLPPKDTGK
+43 PFSQVFLPPKDTNK
-57 HTEFLEN
+57 QTEFVVN
-64 QEVEVFA
+64 QEVEVLA

-85 IKMIRGEFLVIEYL
+85 IKMMRGEFLVIEYL
-99 EWDNCYTEIVPKDRL
+99 EWDNCYTEIVPNDRL
-114 RVKTTKT
+114 RVKQTKT
-121 PIDKSTFHK
+121 PIDKNTFHK
-130 FEISVPDDL
+130 FEIPVPEDL

-166 VWYVPERG
+166 VWYVPERA

-189 QMLQEM
+189 QMLHEI

-219 TKIHNQGGPD
+219 TKIHNQGG
-229 QYSRYSRPGNE
+229 
-240 HGTGD
+240 
-245 PNWYTDEFSVRED
+245 YTDEFSVRED

-268 ANIQQARKVAGVTNI
+268 ANIQQARKVAGITNI
-283 ELEEVSCTFKICGE
+283 ELEELTCTFKLCGE
-297 SVEAVRAARSLL
+297 SAEAVRTARALL
-309 EYAEESIKVPRAL
+309 EYAEEMVKVPRQL

-340 SGVVRVKVEGDNEP
+340 TGVVRVKVEGDNEP
-354 QPSAPREEG
+354 QPVGPREEG

-369 VGTRENIANAK
+369 VGTRENISDAK

-408 VVMGGTSASYPATR
+408 VVMGGSSVSYPPPR
-422 GSPPRARRARP
+422 GAPAQRARRMRP
-433 PPARYLPGGRRMTPE
+433 PPTTQRYPPGGRRTTPE
-448 LGDERGERAERGDA
+448 LGDDRPERGEGSYRGRT
-462 GYRPRGGRAPRSNRS
+462 RPPRINRS
-477 SDRVD
+477 SER
-482 RGGETRRSDDRRVPL
+482 RGEERRVPL
-497 ENGRPHPPRAARPPD
+497 ENGRAHPRPPRDARDAPRD
-512 TRAATGR
+512 QRENSGR
-519 RREDRRRQTDDESS
+519 RREGREGREVREPGRRQTDDDSS
-533 VLDSQDVSSA
+533 PLDSQDVSSA
-543 DRESATSEEGRAPG
+543 DR
-557 EPAARARRRR
+557 
-567 RRQGGGWKNG
+567 GGGWKNG
-577 VSGGGGGGPGGS
+577 VSGGGGGGEGGR
-589 GGGGHAP
+589 A
-596 AAGGAVPAAG
+596 GAVKGKREPKG
-606 GAAPGAGPAAGAA
+606 K
-619 GEGAA
+619 GEA
-624 GAGPGDAPRE
+624 
-634 KRTPAK
+634 
-640 RRSPLAKPKP
+640 LV
-650 EPLLNGT
+650 NGT

>member
-1 MEDLSVEVYGENGAY
+1 MEDLSVEVYGDNGAY

-57 HTEFLEN
+57 QTDFVEN
-64 QEVEVFA
+64 QEVEVYA

-85 IKMIRGEFLVIEYL
+85 IKMMRGDFLVIEYL

-114 RVKTTKT
+114 RVKTSKT
-121 PIDKSTFHK
+121 PIDKNTFHK
-130 FEISVPDDL
+130 FEITVPDHL
-139 KDYLHDMHS
+139 KEY

-174 VLAVISRCDTSQKRA
+174 ALAVVSRCEASHKRA

-195 HFRNLTQKLLLLKKT
+195 HFRNLTQKLLLLKRT

-219 TKIHNQGGPD
+219 TKIHNQGG
-229 QYSRYSRPGNE
+229 
-240 HGTGD
+240 
-245 PNWYTDEFSVRED
+245 YTDEFSVRED

-268 ANIQQARKVAGVTNI
+268 ANIQQARKVSGVTNI

-297 SVEAVRAARSLL
+297 SADAVRAARSLL
-309 EYAEESIKVPRAL
+309 EYAEESIKVPRAF

-363 MVPFVF
+363 VMPFVF
-369 VGTRENIANAK
+369 VGTKENIANAK

-396 RAEKQEIDQQLR
+396 RQEKLEIDQQLR
-408 VVMGGTSASYPATR
+408 VVMGGTSTYP
-422 GSPPRARRARP
+422 PPRGQPPSRPRRTRP
-433 PPARYLPGGRRMTPE
+433 PHHRYPTTGGRRMTPE
-448 LGDERGERAERGDA
+448 LGEERSDSTGYRGRGGRPPRTNRSSERRGGEERGER
-462 GYRPRGGRAPRSNRS
+462 
-477 SDRVD
+477 RV
-482 RGGETRRSDDRRVPL
+482 L
-497 ENGRPHPPRAARPPD
+497 ENGRAHAPPQRAPRTNNSDAR
-512 TRAATGR
+512 ANSGR

-543 DRESATSEEGRAPG
+543 DRESATSDEGRGAG
-557 EPAARARRRR
+557 EAAGARRRRR

-577 VSGGGGGGPGGS
+577 
-589 GGGGHAP
+589 
-596 AAGGAVPAAG
+596 AG
-606 GAAPGAGPAAGAA
+606 GAAAPAAAGAAVAPAAATAVATAGTGAAAGAGAGA

-624 GAGPGDAPRE
+624 RG
-634 KRTPAK
+634 AK
-640 RRSPLAKPKP
+640 RRSPARKA
-650 EPLLNGT
+650 PLLNGT

>member
-43 PFSQVFLPPKDTGK
+43 PFSQVFLPPKDTNK
-57 HTEFLEN
+57 QTEFVVN
-64 QEVEVFA
+64 QEVEVLA

-85 IKMIRGEFLVIEYL
+85 IKMMRGEFLVIEYL
-99 EWDNCYTEIVPKDRL
+99 EWDNCYTEIVPNDRL
-114 RVKTTKT
+114 RVKQTKT
-121 PIDKSTFHK
+121 PIDKNTFHK
-130 FEISVPDDL
+130 FEIPVPEDL

-166 VWYVPERG
+166 VWYVPERA

-189 QMLQEM
+189 QMLHEI

-219 TKIHNQGGPD
+219 TKIHNQGG
-229 QYSRYSRPGNE
+229 
-240 HGTGD
+240 
-245 PNWYTDEFSVRED
+245 YTDEFSVRED

-268 ANIQQARKVAGVTNI
+268 ANIQQARKVAGITNI
-283 ELEEVSCTFKICGE
+283 ELEELTCTFKLCGE
-297 SVEAVRAARSLL
+297 SAEAVRTARALL
-309 EYAEESIKVPRAL
+309 EYAEEMVKVPRQL

-340 SGVVRVKVEGDNEP
+340 TGVVRVKVEGDNEP
-354 QPSAPREEG
+354 QPVGPREEG

-369 VGTRENIANAK
+369 VGTRENISDAK

-408 VVMGGTSASYPATR
+408 VVMGGSSVSYPPPR
-422 GSPPRARRARP
+422 GAPAQRARRMRP
-433 PPARYLPGGRRMTPE
+433 PPTTQRYPPGGRRTTPE
-448 LGDERGERAERGDA
+448 LGDDRPERGEGSYRGRT
-462 GYRPRGGRAPRSNRS
+462 RPPRINRS
-477 SDRVD
+477 SER
-482 RGGETRRSDDRRVPL
+482 RGEERRVPL
-497 ENGRPHPPRAARPPD
+497 ENGRAHPRPPRDARDAPRD
-512 TRAATGR
+512 QRENSGR
-519 RREDRRRQTDDESS
+519 RREGREGREVREPGRRQTDDDSS
-533 VLDSQDVSSA
+533 PLDSQDVSSA
-543 DRESATSEEGRAPG
+543 DRESLSSEGTQNTEGKPATS
-557 EPAARARRRR
+557 RRRR
-567 RRQGGGWKNG
+567 RKQGGGGWKNG
-577 VSGGGGGGPGGS
+577 VSGGGGGGEGGR
-589 GGGGHAP
+589 A
-596 AAGGAVPAAG
+596 GAVKGKREPKG
-606 GAAPGAGPAAGAA
+606 K
-619 GEGAA
+619 GEA
-624 GAGPGDAPRE
+624 
-634 KRTPAK
+634 
-640 RRSPLAKPKP
+640 LV
-650 EPLLNGT
+650 NGT

>member
-43 PFSQVFLPPKDTGK
+43 PFSQVFLPPKDTNK
-57 HTEFLEN
+57 QTEFVVN
-64 QEVEVFA
+64 QEVEVLA

-85 IKMIRGEFLVIEYL
+85 IKMMRGEFLVIEYL
-99 EWDNCYTEIVPKDRL
+99 EWDNCYTEIVPNDRL
-114 RVKTTKT
+114 RVKQTKT
-121 PIDKSTFHK
+121 PIDKNTFHK
-130 FEISVPDDL
+130 FEIPVPEDL

-166 VWYVPERG
+166 VWYVPERA

-189 QMLQEM
+189 QMLHEI

-219 TKIHNQGGPD
+219 TKIHNQGG
-229 QYSRYSRPGNE
+229 
-240 HGTGD
+240 
-245 PNWYTDEFSVRED
+245 YTDEFSVRED

-268 ANIQQARKVAGVTNI
+268 ANIQQARKVAGITNI
-283 ELEEVSCTFKICGE
+283 ELEELTCTFKLCGE
-297 SVEAVRAARSLL
+297 SAEAVRTARALL
-309 EYAEESIKVPRAL
+309 EYAEEMVKVPRQL

-340 SGVVRVKVEGDNEP
+340 TGVVRVKVEGDNEP
-354 QPSAPREEG
+354 QPVGPREEG

-369 VGTRENIANAK
+369 VGTRENISDAK

-408 VVMGGTSASYPATR
+408 VVMGGSSVSYPPPR
-422 GSPPRARRARP
+422 GAPAQRARRMRP
-433 PPARYLPGGRRMTPE
+433 PPTTQRYPPGGRRTTPE
-448 LGDERGERAERGDA
+448 LGDDRPERGEGSYRGRT
-462 GYRPRGGRAPRSNRS
+462 RPPRINRS
-477 SDRVD
+477 SER
-482 RGGETRRSDDRRVPL
+482 RGEERRVPL
-497 ENGRPHPPRAARPPD
+497 ENGRAHPRPPRDARDAPRD
-512 TRAATGR
+512 QRENSGR
-519 RREDRRRQTDDESS
+519 RREGREGREVREPGRRQTDDDSS
-533 VLDSQDVSSA
+533 PLDSQDVSSA
-543 DRESATSEEGRAPG
+543 DRVVTCAESLSSEGTQNTEGKPATS
-557 EPAARARRRR
+557 RRRR
-567 RRQGGGWKNG
+567 RKQGGGGWKNG
-577 VSGGGGGGPGGS
+577 VSGGGGGGEGGR
-589 GGGGHAP
+589 A
-596 AAGGAVPAAG
+596 GAVKGKREPKG
-606 GAAPGAGPAAGAA
+606 K
-619 GEGAA
+619 GEA
-624 GAGPGDAPRE
+624 
-634 KRTPAK
+634 
-640 RRSPLAKPKP
+640 LV
-650 EPLLNGT
+650 NGT